1 LKFLSATIR
10 TLLSTNTQFNMKN
23 STRNLILGAIL
34 SALGT
39 GSVLA
44 GDADFTLVNK
54 TGYTLREIYISPTHK
69 EAWGRDRLGNDYLGN
84 GRSRLFKFTDKSACM
99 QDLKVVFDDDE
110 SEVMWEEFDLC
121 ALNKITLK
129 YNRKT
134 REVSADSE

>member
-1 LKFLSATIR
+1 
-10 TLLSTNTQFNMKN
+10 MKN